1 MCKLNLTDDL
11 NSIVSVIE
19 EAKIV
24 ADFTALRIEDID
36 TDTFNNNERNQL
48 LSAVGAISR
57 ILLIADKN
65 LTKLSNHYFG
75 ENDDKFASIICND
88 LIG

>member
-19 EAKIV
+19 EAKSV

-36 TDTFNNNERNQL
+36 IDTFDNNERNQL

-57 ILLIADKN
+57 ILLIADNN
-65 LTKLSNHYFG
+65 LMKLSDHYFG
-75 ENDDKFASIICND
+75 ENDGKFASIICKD
-88 LIG
+88 LIV